1 MTCNGLW
8 LVFLRGC
15 PAVASILYR
24 GFCLSRVSIWDIQ
37 NRMQELTGGFQ
48 TEFEDL
54 WAHSITWKADFL
66 YNLEWTH
73 EVEKSKNL

>member
-1 MTCNGLW
+1 M
-8 LVFLRGC
+8 
-15 PAVASILYR
+15 
-24 GFCLSRVSIWDIQ
+24 FCLSRVSYWDIQ
-37 NRMQELTGGFQ
+37 NRMQELTCGFR